1 MSNIIEISHLNK
13 SFRNKVVLKD
23 LTLHV
28 KDGENLVILGK
39 SGIGKSV
46 LIKCIVGL
54 IVPDSGTI
62 RVFDKNISDLSLK
75 ELNKVRTRIGFLFQG
90 NALYDSMS
98 VRENLEFPLRKNLK
112 MDNQQK
118 MDMLVQKVLEDVGL
132 PEAADVMPAELSGGM
147 QKRIGLARTLILE
160 PEIILYDEPTTGLD
174 PITAGEINLLINR
187 IQKHRKTSSI
197 IITHDKESAKLT
209 GDRIVILNEGNIFV
223 EGTYEELVKKTDI
236 PFIRSFFMNHTQKT
250 IN

>member
-1 MSNIIEISHLNK
+1 MSNIIEISNLNK
-13 SFRNKVVLKD
+13 AFRNNVVLKD
-23 LTLHV
+23 LSLLV
-28 KDGENLVILGK
+28 KDGENLVILGR

-62 RVFDKNISDLSLK
+62 KVFDKNIGDLSGK

-112 MDNQQK
+112 MDNQK
-118 MDMLVQKVLEDVGL
+118 RIDSLVEKVLEDVGL
-132 PEAADVMPAELSGGM
+132 PEAADTMPAELSGGM

-174 PITAGEINLLINR
+174 PITAGEINRLINR
-187 IQKHRKTSSI
+187 IQKQRKTSSI

-209 GDRIVILNEGNIFV
+209 GDRIVILKDGKIFI
-223 EGTYEELVKKTDI
+223 EGTYDELIKKTDI
-236 PFIRSFFMNHTQKT
+236 PFIQSFFMNHTQKP
-250 IN
+250 NN